1 MPYRIIIV
9 DDLIPILED
18 LEYTIQEEPSFSIVG
33 KATSG
38 KEAIEL
44 AKEIP
49 FDLLLMDIEMEDATA
64 GIKATR
70 EIIHENPSAIIAFF
84 SAHDTSETVL
94 SAMATGAVD
103 YIVKGVPNEEL
114 IRHIK
119 GILNQQPEL
128 DNKIQQML
136 LTEFKRLRH
145 AESQLVSV
153 MNKIK
158 RLTTAETEII
168 QLLLAGESQKQIAEI
183 RHVELVTIKTQITSI
198 LRKFDVKKSKQII
211 KLIKELELQNLF

>member
-1 MPYRIIIV
+1 MRILIIDNEPALRSGLRQLV
-9 DDLIPILED
+9 NSIGKPEDQVEEAEGVMTGLDKISDFDPDLVFL
-18 LEYTIQEEPSFSIVG
+18 
-33 KATSG
+33 
-38 KEAIEL
+38 
-44 AKEIP
+44 
-49 FDLLLMDIEMEDATA
+49 DIEMEDATA

-153 MNKIK
+153 MNNIK

>member
-1 MPYRIIIV
+1 
-9 DDLIPILED
+9 
-18 LEYTIQEEPSFSIVG
+18 
-33 KATSG
+33 
-38 KEAIEL
+38 
-44 AKEIP
+44 
-49 FDLLLMDIEMEDATA
+49 
-64 GIKATR
+64 
-70 EIIHENPSAIIAFF
+70 
-84 SAHDTSETVL
+84 
-94 SAMATGAVD
+94 MATGAVD